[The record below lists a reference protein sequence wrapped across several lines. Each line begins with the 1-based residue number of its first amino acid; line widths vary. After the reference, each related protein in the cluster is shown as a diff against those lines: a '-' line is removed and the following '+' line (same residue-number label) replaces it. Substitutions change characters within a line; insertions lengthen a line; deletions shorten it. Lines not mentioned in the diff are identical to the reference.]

1 MVDLTFDKTDL
12 ERLVVDDW
20 QLVCGRWEQVGVI
33 GQWLTIK
40 GDGLELSDGVKN
52 NPLWKH
58 SDGDRV
64 LPLPKFTLAQF
75 KAFCDWHPTFEWE
88 AITSVFTNDDGTLD
102 EVALAELDSRGR
114 AAGALVRG
122 VLVGPDDEYL
132 KAWEADCRVDECKT
146 EIAALKKLKPVS
158 ITERMFAKQ
167 ELETL
172 EARLAE
178 LLKPTTDPASPVAE
192 PAPQAV
198 RVTDPV
204 EHVAAQ
210 VLHPEPV
217 TSTAEPD
224 VQISPQAAPVG
235 YPEANVAWAHAVPV
249 VAVSI
254 ATVPAQHHEANH
266 RRTRRDALK
275 PTIEKAVKACDG
287 RTDAAEVFNKLREW
301 ALEKPPRHQPLLGV
315 TPDGIHWLDSN
326 DKGKELSRDALA
338 KRLKPR
344 R

>member
-1 MVDLTFDKTDL
+1 MVDLTFDKADL

-20 QLVCGRWEQVGVI
+20 QLVCGRWKQVGVI

-40 GDGLELSDGVKN
+40 GDGLDLSGGVKN
-52 NPLWKH
+52 NPLWRH
-58 SDGDRV
+58 SAGDKV
-64 LPLPKFTLAQF
+64 LPLPKFTLTQF

-102 EVALAELDSRGR
+102 VVALAELESRGR
-114 AAGALVRG
+114 AACALVRG

-192 PAPQAV
+192 PAPQ
-198 RVTDPV
+198 
-204 EHVAAQ
+204 
-210 VLHPEPV
+210 
-217 TSTAEPD
+217 
-224 VQISPQAAPVG
+224 VG
-235 YPEANVAWAHAVPV
+235 PV
-249 VAVSI
+249 VQPEVTAI
-254 ATVPAQHHEANH
+254 RPKAK
-266 RRTRRDALK
+266 RRTWWDVSSLY
-275 PTIEKAVKACDG
+275 IVG
-287 RTDAAEVFNKLREW
+287 VMAAG
-301 ALEKPPRHQPLLGV
+301 QYG
-315 TPDGIHWLDSN
+315 T
-326 DKGKELSRDALA
+326 GKELYRALEAKAGPESPFDKGQGTNRGCLFVREIAQSLSMKTVQNKFGELRALA
-338 KRLKPR
+338 QKVTP
-344 R
+344 